1 MSTRLE
7 AAGDALIVAAAL
19 FALGMASGSVLTTV
33 VGPEP
38 SPAITKT
45 ATQRV
50 TLPPR
55 TLPPRTIE
63 VTRIVERASRSSQ
76 RVNVPERTSGQRLV
90 ELTPITGWRADYW
103 RKAQAWAQTP
113 KVRAVIDCESSNR
126 VDAVSRTGKYR
137 GLFQFD
143 ARTWASYGGLEIARR
158 ADLASRA
165 AQNYVAYRLFSGRGW
180 APWDCA

>member
-1 MSTRLE
+1 VSTRTD
-7 AAGDALIVAAAL
+7 AALVAAAIFTTGL
-19 FALGMASGSVLTTV
+19 AAGTVLTTV

-38 SPAITKT
+38 APAVTT
-45 ATQRV
+45 AVTQRV

-63 VTRIVERASRSSQ
+63 VTRTIERASRSSQ
-76 RVNVPERTSGQRLV
+76 RVTVPERTSGQRLV

-113 KVRAVIDCESSNR
+113 KARAVIACESSNR
-126 VDAVSRTGKYR
+126 ADAVSRTGKYR
-137 GLFQFD
+137 GLWQAD
-143 ARTWASYGGLEIARR
+143 AGFWASYGGLEIARR

-165 AQNYVAYRLFSGRGW
+165 AQNYVAYRGFISRGW
-180 APWDCA
+180 SAWECA